1 MREYCNRRREILYA
15 GLKDVP
21 GIRACRPQAGM
32 FMLID
37 VRGTG
42 LTGAEFVPKLYHA
55 EGVSVLDGS
64 VFGQETRGFVR
75 ASFAVEESALHEAAR
90 RIRRFCARFG
100 QGRLGAAKWA
110 RVGYDAAP
118 SFRGWSSSTGR

>member
-15 GLKDVP
+15 VLKDVS
-21 GIRACRPQAGM
+21 GIRACWPQAGM

-42 LTGAEFVPKLYHA
+42 LSGADFVPRLYRS

-64 VFGQETRGFVR
+64 VFGQETSGFVR
-75 ASFAVEESALHEAAR
+75 ASFAVEEPMLQEAAR
-90 RIRRFCARFG
+90 RIRRFCG
-100 QGRLGAAKWA
+100 TLGK
-110 RVGYDAAP
+110 G
-118 SFRGWSSSTGR
+118 G